1 MMASQDVKDYGIRND
16 ISLLHE
22 VSDDLAYCIIL
33 SIIDSAKAATQISM
47 ENKIP
52 LSSTYKKLKK
62 LQKCGLVRIERIS
75 IDATGKKALLYK
87 SKITKIEFK
96 MEREGLIASIG
107 YSSAFT

>member
-1 MMASQDVKDYGIRND
+1 MASQGVRDYSVGND

-22 VSDDLAYCIIL
+22 LSDDIAYRIII

-62 LQKCGLVRIERIS
+62 LQKHGLVRIERIS

-87 SKITKIEFK
+87 SKIRKIEFK
-96 MEREGLIASIG
+96 MEREGLIASMG
-107 YSSAFT
+107 